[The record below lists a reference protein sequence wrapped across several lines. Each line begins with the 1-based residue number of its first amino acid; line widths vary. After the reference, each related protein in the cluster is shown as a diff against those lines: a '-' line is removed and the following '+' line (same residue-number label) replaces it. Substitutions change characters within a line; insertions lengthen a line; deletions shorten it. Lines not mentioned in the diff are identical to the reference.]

1 MLQLIAKFSCM
12 KTLKKLLWHI
22 ILCIMDIATCHK
34 IQFTCYNTL
43 DSFSKC
49 CNMKLERYEIQDRSD
64 ACGITHT
71 CCNTTVVMRNNTQRT
86 CYNIRLVGCIL
97 QYAILIL

>member
-1 MLQLIAKFSCM
+1 
-12 KTLKKLLWHI
+12 
-22 ILCIMDIATCHK
+22 
-34 IQFTCYNTL
+34 
-43 DSFSKC
+43 
-49 CNMKLERYEIQDRSD
+49 MKLERYEIQDRSD

>member
-1 MLQLIAKFSCM
+1 
-12 KTLKKLLWHI
+12 
-22 ILCIMDIATCHK
+22 MDIATCHK

-49 CNMKLERYEIQDRSD
+49 CNMKLEHYEIQDRSD

-71 CCNTTVVMRNNTQRT
+71 CCNTTIVMRNNPTAHVIT
-86 CYNIRLVGCIL
+86 
-97 QYAILIL
+97 